1 MDGKNSTSRHG
12 EQILKRLR
20 EIGPFLA
27 ASLVVR
33 NKRCGRQ
40 DCRCAQE
47 GPIHPTAN
55 VTWKEMGKT
64 RTLHVPQ
71 ELIAEVTQWIE
82 AWKAVRELVQQMS
95 AEQRQ
100 HLMQLRKKLR
110 D

>member
-1 MDGKNSTSRHG
+1 MATEHNTSKRG
-12 EQILKRLR
+12 EQLLNQLQRL
-20 EIGPFLA
+20 GPFLA

-55 VTWKEMGKT
+55 VTWKEKGKT

-71 ELIAEVTQWIE
+71 ELIEEVAQWIE
-82 AWKAVRELVQQMS
+82 EWKTVRELVHQMS
-95 AEQRQ
+95 EEQRQ
-100 HLMQLRKKLR
+100 HLVRLRKMLK

>member
-1 MDGKNSTSRHG
+1 MKELNTSKHGK
-12 EQILKRLR
+12 QLLKRLSTM
-20 EIGPFLA
+20 GPFLQ

-40 DCRCAQE
+40 DCRCAKE

-55 VTWKEMGKT
+55 VTWKEHGKT

-71 ELIAEVTQWIE
+71 ELIEEVAQWVE
-82 AWKAVRELVQQMS
+82 TWKNLRELIDKMS
-95 AEQRQ
+95 QEQRN
-100 HLMQLRKKLR
+100 HLMQLRKKLK